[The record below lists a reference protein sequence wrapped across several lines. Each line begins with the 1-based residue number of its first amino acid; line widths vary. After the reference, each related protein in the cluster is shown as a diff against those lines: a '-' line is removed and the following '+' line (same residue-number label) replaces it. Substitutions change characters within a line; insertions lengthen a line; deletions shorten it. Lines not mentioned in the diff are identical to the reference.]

1 MWCWVCVE
9 NLSGDERMS
18 GVVKEVKPGIFGTA
32 KGNGL
37 WGGVAGGIVR
47 REKDALRP
55 RRKGIRIEDWIDD
68 GEGGEEV
75 QLNIESIHGV
85 LNEEGYVECRWVGNE
100 DAGEVGKVHFK
111 VKCTEEDEG
120 SGDWEGLTD
129 TVVQQ
134 DSGGWIGGDG
144 MDWGD
149 DVEDEED
156 EEGGDGSNIVKKKG
170 RSGIFCDVWVAPVRQ
185 YSGEEIKQWAS
196 RFGRVESVAKEGG
209 KTFAIIRFG
218 EERSADWCMKIQR
231 LKNMRSKKREREE
244 VRMDKIEDSAVRP
257 AEGTSTYP
265 RTQPSSLLAS
275 LVTEK

>member
-1 MWCWVCVE
+1 M
-9 NLSGDERMS
+9 
-18 GVVKEVKPGIFGTA
+18 
-32 KGNGL
+32 
-37 WGGVAGGIVR
+37 
-47 REKDALRP
+47 
-55 RRKGIRIEDWIDD
+55 
-68 GEGGEEV
+68 
-75 QLNIESIHGV
+75 
-85 LNEEGYVECRWVGNE
+85 
-100 DAGEVGKVHFK
+100 
-111 VKCTEEDEG
+111 
-120 SGDWEGLTD
+120 
-129 TVVQQ
+129 
-134 DSGGWIGGDG
+134 
-144 MDWGD
+144 
-149 DVEDEED
+149 EDEED

-196 RFGRVESVAKEGG
+196 RFGHVESVAKEGG